1 MEENKGFTQKHVGV
15 WQFIKFMLVSSLA
28 GITETVSFF
37 ILSTLLGT
45 RLTEDFDFFV
55 FHYTA
60 ENSLNRGLFIAFFVS
75 ALLAEVV
82 SFLVNRKATF
92 HANNNFLRSAVM
104 YLILVLAVIS
114 LKTWI
119 VTVLTPWVSSFT
131 DIQLLI
137 EWIPKA
143 ISMLVALAIIF
154 PMNKFVIMRRTEEG
168 SDAPD
173 EAKDD
178 KTDEITQA

>member
-1 MEENKGFTQKHVGV
+1 MEEKNTFTQKHETV
-15 WQFIKFMLVSSLA
+15 WQFIKFSLVSSLA

-37 ILSTLLGT
+37 LLSTLLGS

-60 ENSLNRGLFIAFFVS
+60 EKSLNLGLFIAFFAS
-75 ALLAEVV
+75 AILAEIV

-119 VTVLTPWVSSFT
+119 VTVLTPWVSSWT
-131 DIQLLI
+131 DAQLLI

-143 ISMLVALAIIF
+143 ISMLIAMAIIF
-154 PMNKFVIMRRTEEG
+154 PMNKFVIMRHTDEPAAA
-168 SDAPD
+168 DAPAD
-173 EAKDD
+173 EAAA
-178 KTDEITQA
+178 E

>member
-15 WQFIKFMLVSSLA
+15 WQFIKFTLVSSLA

-60 ENSLNRGLFIAFFVS
+60 EKSLNLGLFIAFFAS
-75 ALLAEVV
+75 AILAEIV
-82 SFLVNRKATF
+82 SFLINRKATF
-92 HANNNFLRSAVM
+92 HANNNFFRSAVM

-119 VTVLTPWVSSFT
+119 VGQ
-131 DIQLLI
+131 QLDGHPAFDRVDPESGL
-137 EWIPKA
+137 
-143 ISMLVALAIIF
+143 
-154 PMNKFVIMRRTEEG
+154 
-168 SDAPD
+168 DADRDGDHFPD
-173 EAKDD
+173 EQVRHHA
-178 KTDEITQA
+178 AYGRARRSAG